1 MIFYWNFKDN
11 VTNSPHLTLLRRIA
25 VEENNNLL
33 EMACQRKPIKNKG
46 EEEEG

>member
-1 MIFYWNFKDN
+1 
-11 VTNSPHLTLLRRIA
+11 